1 MADLE
6 ALEREIKASPAAE
19 HLRAAAASP
28 EGQKV
33 LSNLDTAAVEKAA
46 KAGDMQALKD
56 ILSGVLSTP
65 EGRSLAEKIR
75 KNLGR

>member
-1 MADLE
+1 MADLKE
-6 ALEREIKASPAAE
+6 LEREIKSSAAAGHLKAAAE
-19 HLRAAAASP
+19 SP

-33 LSNLDTAAVEKAA
+33 LSRLDTAAVEKAA

-75 KNLGR
+75 KNLGK